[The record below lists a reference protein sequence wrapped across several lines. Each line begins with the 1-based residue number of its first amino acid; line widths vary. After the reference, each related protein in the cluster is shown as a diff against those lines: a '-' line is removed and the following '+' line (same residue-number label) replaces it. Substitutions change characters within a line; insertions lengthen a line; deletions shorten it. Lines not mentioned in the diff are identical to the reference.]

1 MRFVL
6 TVCVI
11 TFISTFGFGQEAEIN
26 FKQAT
31 FKFPKTKE
39 GVVLEHSYS
48 FTNTGNAPLII
59 SDYKVECSCT
69 KVFLPIE
76 PILPGKSGIIKAVV
90 DTDRTATGMIS
101 KSVRIVANTEPSVTE
116 VAIKATVKSIK

>member
-48 FTNTGNAPLII
+48 FTNTGNVPLII

-76 PILPGKSGIIKAVV
+76 PILPGKSGVIKVIFDSEGKAFYQ
-90 DTDRTATGMIS
+90 DRLIYLS
-101 KSVRIVANTEPSVTE
+101 SNTKQKTEKLRFKVYIEP
-116 VAIKATVKSIK
+116 KN

>member
-11 TFISTFGFGQEAEIN
+11 TFFSSFGFGQEAEIN

-39 GVVLEHSYS
+39 GVVLEHNYS

-69 KVFLPIE
+69 KVFLPKE
-76 PILPGKSGIIKAVV
+76 PILPGKSGIIKVIFDSEGKAFYQ
-90 DTDRTATGMIS
+90 DRLIYLS
-101 KSVRIVANTEPSVTE
+101 SNTKQKTEKLRFKVYIEP
-116 VAIKATVKSIK
+116 KN

>member
-48 FTNTGNAPLII
+48 FTNTGNVPLII

-69 KVFLPIE
+69 KVFLPID
-76 PILPGKSGIIKAVV
+76 PILPGKSGVIKVIFDSEGKAFYQ
-90 DTDRTATGMIS
+90 DRLIYLS
-101 KSVRIVANTEPSVTE
+101 SNTKQKTEKLRFKVYIEP
-116 VAIKATVKSIK
+116 KN

>member
-76 PILPGKSGIIKAVV
+76 PILPGKSGVIKVIFDSEGKAFYQ
-90 DTDRTATGMIS
+90 DRLIYLS
-101 KSVRIVANTEPSVTE
+101 SNTKQKTE
-116 VAIKATVKSIK
+116 KLRFKVYIDPKN